1 MNIANKLTIFR
12 IILVPVFIL
21 CFMFNFPYHGFV
33 ALLIFAVASITDMI
47 DGKLARKYN
56 LITEFGKLMD
66 PLADKILV
74 IAALIMLIEK
84 DLIFGWIVLII
95 IARELLV
102 TSMRLVAVNSG
113 KVIAASIWGKMK
125 TVTQL
130 VGIVI
135 ILLEYSLMELKI
147 DGLSFIN
154 NMYNMNIGVGQ
165 IILYIA
171 TILTV
176 FSGYEYMKEN
186 WEFIDY
192 KK

>member
-12 IILVPVFIL
+12 IFLVPVFIV
-21 CFMFNFPYHGFV
+21 CFLVNFPFHGFL
-33 ALLIFAVASITDMI
+33 ALVIFAVASLTDMI

-56 LITEFGKLMD
+56 LVTEFGKLMD

-74 IAALIMLIEK
+74 ISALILFVEK

-102 TSMRLVAVNSG
+102 TSVRLVAVNSG

-130 VGIVI
+130 VGIVLM
-135 ILLEYSLMELKI
+135 LLEFSIMEMGIEK
-147 DGLSFIN
+147 LSFIN
-154 NMYNMNIGVGQ
+154 NLYGMNLGIGQ

-171 TILTV
+171 TVLTV

-186 WEFIDY
+186 WEYIDFR
-192 KK
+192 K

>member
-12 IILVPVFIL
+12 VILVPVFIV
-21 CFMFNFPYHGFV
+21 CFLFDFPFHGFL
-33 ALLIFAVASITDMI
+33 ALIIFAVASITDMI

-74 IAALIMLIEK
+74 IAALIMFIEK

-95 IARELLV
+95 ITRELLV
-102 TSMRLVAVNSG
+102 TSVRLVAVNSG

-130 VGIVI
+130 IGIVI
-135 ILLEYSLMELKI
+135 VLLEFSLMELNIKE
-147 DGLSFIN
+147 LSFIN
-154 NMYNMNIGVGQ
+154 NMYAMNIGIGQ

-171 TILTV
+171 TVLTV
-176 FSGYEYMKEN
+176 FSGYEYVKEN
-186 WEFIDY
+186 WEFIDFR
-192 KK
+192 K